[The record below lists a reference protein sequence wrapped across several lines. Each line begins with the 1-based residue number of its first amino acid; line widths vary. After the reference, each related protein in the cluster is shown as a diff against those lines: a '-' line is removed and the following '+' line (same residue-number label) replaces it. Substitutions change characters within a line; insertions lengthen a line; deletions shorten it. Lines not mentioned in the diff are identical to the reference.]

1 MAAVPKCR
9 RSHRE
14 VRLRRTHWHA
24 HMPPAVEC
32 PHCHELKL
40 PHRVCPHCGYYNG
53 MEIVAVEEKKK
64 G

>member
-1 MAAVPKCR
+1 
-9 RSHRE
+9 
-14 VRLRRTHWHA
+14 
-24 HMPPAVEC
+24 MPSAVEC

-64 G
+64 E

>member
-1 MAAVPKCR
+1 MAAVPKSR

-14 VRLRRTHWHA
+14 VRLRRTHWRA
-24 HMPPAVEC
+24 YMVPGVEC
-32 PHCHELKL
+32 PQCREFRL

-53 MEIVAVEEKKK
+53 MSVVAVKEK